1 MNRHARKV
9 HDLPYIRDGTS
20 TIREPTRCVKGP
32 DAPLMDGTSKNR
44 EPTRSSVRQRARS
57 GSARTTRV
65 QQCGAVPST
74 GNINITRVEVERG
87 SGSQHA
93 RTGEMYCIVSR
104 QKGLP
109 LLYRFPP
116 KGFTAF
122 AAIAIITSRHLS
134 LYNIPKLLI
143 TKIANFQTLVSLL
156 GSPSKILVTSIYLY

>member
-1 MNRHARKV
+1 MV
-9 HDLPYIRDGTS
+9 RDGTS

-44 EPTRSSVRQRARS
+44 EPTRSSVRQRARL
-57 GSARTTRV
+57 GSARTTHV
-65 QQCGAVPST
+65 QQCCAVPST

-109 LLYRFPP
+109 PP
-116 KGFTAF
+116 SSLPDTCPF
-122 AAIAIITSRHLS
+122 IIGLAS
-134 LYNIPKLLI
+134 LRL
-143 TKIANFQTLVSLL
+143 A
-156 GSPSKILVTSIYLY
+156 SPSGGSMLGGSCPFPFFVDQFLR

>member
-1 MNRHARKV
+1 MHAVVLSKCTNRQRDLSYIRDEPQKSWTNTHAKYMISI
-9 HDLPYIRDGTS
+9 PYIRDGTS

-57 GSARTTRV
+57 GSARTTHV

-109 LLYRFPP
+109 PP
-116 KGFTAF
+116 
-122 AAIAIITSRHLS
+122 
-134 LYNIPKLLI
+134 
-143 TKIANFQTLVSLL
+143 
-156 GSPSKILVTSIYLY
+156 SPSSLPDTCPFIRTSLAALG

>member
-44 EPTRSSVRQRARS
+44 EPTRSSVRQHARS
-57 GSARTTRV
+57 GSTCTTRV

-109 LLYRFPP
+109 PPSSLPDTCPFIMRAETFAPLLR
-116 KGFTAF
+116 
-122 AAIAIITSRHLS
+122 
-134 LYNIPKLLI
+134 
-143 TKIANFQTLVSLL
+143 TKM
-156 GSPSKILVTSIYLY
+156 